1 MVANIHIYKLIYLV
15 ALNGCFGWDDSI
27 CWKNAVAFNMGDL
40 FAGKFAAGLHEIRGS
55 NPAN

>member
-1 MVANIHIYKLIYLV
+1 MVGNIHIYKLIYLV
-15 ALNGCFGWDDSI
+15 ARNGCFGWD
-27 CWKNAVAFNMGDL
+27 AVAFNIGDL